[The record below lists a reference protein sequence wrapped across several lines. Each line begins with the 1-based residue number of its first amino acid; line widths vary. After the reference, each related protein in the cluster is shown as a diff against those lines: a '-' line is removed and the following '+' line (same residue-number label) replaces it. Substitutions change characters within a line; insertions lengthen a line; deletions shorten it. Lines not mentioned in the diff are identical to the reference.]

1 MNPKL
6 ASIAI
11 GVLVLILFGQRCYHS
26 VPAGHVGVAVLLGQV
41 QDQTFPEGPHFP
53 VNPLYSWR
61 DLDARQDSFKIS
73 QLEMPTRDQ
82 LLSKVDLSI
91 QWRLD
96 ASRAAEIVRDT
107 GDKERLV
114 QVHLHP
120 KTRSLIR
127 ELGTTIERAE
137 DLFRDEVREKLSAEL
152 DRRLREYVASKGI
165 LVDSV
170 LLRNINLP
178 PVLAEAI
185 SRKKER
191 EQEVERQRAELE
203 RIKLEQEQQVA
214 QAEASRRAAEED
226 AKRLRI
232 LADAKAYEIAT
243 INKAASGN
251 PAYIQLQSLEAL
263 KKMAEDPA
271 AKLYFIDGD
280 SRTPLPLLH
289 MGDAAGAS
297 RR

>member
-1 MNPKL
+1 MNPKVAL
-6 ASIAI
+6 ALIA
-11 GVLVLILFGQRCYHS
+11 GLLVLMFGQRFYHS
-26 VPAGHVGVAVLLGQV
+26 VPAGHVGVAIFLGEV
-41 QDQTFPEGPHFP
+41 QEQPYVEGPHW
-53 VNPLYSWR
+53 VLNPLLSWV
-61 DLDARQDSFKIS
+61 DLDARQDTFKIS

-96 ASRAAEIVRDT
+96 QSRAPDIYRDT
-107 GDKERLV
+107 GDKDRIIA
-114 QVHLHP
+114 VHLHP
-120 KTRSLIR
+120 KTRSLVR
-127 ELGTTIERAE
+127 ELGTRIERAE
-137 DLFRDEVREKLSAEL
+137 DLFKDEVRDKLAAEIE
-152 DRRLREYVASKGI
+152 RELKAYVEPKGI

-185 SRKKER
+185 GRKKER

-203 RIKLEQEQQVA
+203 RVKLEQEQQVA
-214 QAEASRRAAEED
+214 QAQASRRAAEED

-232 LADAKAYEIAT
+232 LAEAKAYEVRT
-243 INKAASGN
+243 INEAASGN

-271 AKLYFIDGD
+271 AKLYFMD
-280 SRTPLPLLH
+280 SNAPSPLPLLN
-289 MGDAAGAS
+289 MGDAVGK

>member
-6 ASIAI
+6 ASVAI
-11 GVLVLILFGQRCYHS
+11 VVLLIFMFGQRFVHT
-26 VPAGHVGVAVLLGQV
+26 VPVGHVGVANLFGDV
-41 QDQTFPEGPHFP
+41 QEQAYPEGFHL
-53 VNPLYSWR
+53 VNPLLSWTN
-61 DLDARQDSFKIS
+61 LDARQDTFKIT

-96 ASRAAEIVRDT
+96 QSKAPEIVRST
-107 GDKERLV
+107 GDKDRLI
-114 QVHLHP
+114 QVHLIP
-120 KTRSLIR
+120 KARSLVR
-127 ELGTTIERAE
+127 ELGTKIERAE
-137 DLFRDEVREKLSAEL
+137 DLFKDEVRDMLATRLSDEL
-152 DRRLREYVASKGI
+152 SDYVAQRGI
-165 LVDSV
+165 IVDSV

-178 PVLAEAI
+178 TVLAEAI
-185 SRKKER
+185 GRKKER

-203 RIKLEQEQQVA
+203 RVKLEQEQQVA

-226 AKRLRI
+226 SKRLRI

-263 KKMAEDPA
+263 KEMADDPA
-271 AKLYFIDGD
+271 AKMFFMNSD
-280 SRTPLPLLH
+280 SQNPLPLLH
-289 MGDAAGAS
+289 MGDPAVK
-297 RR
+297 R

>member
-1 MNPKL
+1 VNPKL

-11 GVLVLILFGQRCYHS
+11 VALLVLMFGQRFFHS
-26 VPAGHVGVAVLLGQV
+26 VPAGHVGVAILFGEV
-41 QDQTFPEGPHFP
+41 QPEPYPEGLNI
-53 VNPLYSWR
+53 VNPFLSWV
-61 DLDARQDSFKIS
+61 DLDARDDSYKIT

-96 ASRAAEIVRDT
+96 QTRAPELYRDT
-107 GDKERLV
+107 GDKDRMI

-120 KTRSLIR
+120 KARSLIR
-127 ELGTTIERAE
+127 ELGTKIERAE
-137 DLFRDEVREKLSAEL
+137 DLFKDEVRDSLANALGTEL
-152 DRRLREYVASKGI
+152 AAYVAGKGI
-165 LVDSV
+165 IVESV

-185 SRKKER
+185 GRKKER

-203 RIKLEQEQQVA
+203 RVKLEQEQQVA
-214 QAEASRRAAEED
+214 QAEASRRASEED

-263 KKMAEDPA
+263 KKMSQDPA
-271 AKLYFIDGD
+271 AKIYFMD
-280 SRTPLPLLH
+280 SNSPSPLPL
-289 MGDAAGAS
+289 MNIGDPVVKK
-297 RR
+297 R

>member
-6 ASIAI
+6 ASVAI
-11 GVLVLILFGQRCYHS
+11 VALLVLMFGQRFFHS
-26 VPAGHVGVAVLLGQV
+26 VPAGHVGVAVLFGEV
-41 QDQTFPEGPHFP
+41 QPDPYPEGLNL
-53 VNPLYSWR
+53 VNPFLTWV
-61 DLDARQDSFKIS
+61 DMDVRQDSFQIK

-96 ASRAAEIVRDT
+96 QSQAPFIYRDT
-107 GDKERLV
+107 GDKERIV

-120 KTRSLIR
+120 QARSKIR
-127 ELGTTIERAE
+127 ELGTKIDRAE
-137 DLFRDEVREKLSAEL
+137 DLFKDEVRDQLANALSEG
-152 DRRLREYVASKGI
+152 LREYVADKGI
-165 LVDSV
+165 IIDSV

-185 SRKKER
+185 GRKKER

-203 RIKLEQEQQVA
+203 RVKLEQEQGVA
-214 QAEASRRAAEED
+214 QAMASRRAAEED

-232 LADAKAYEIAT
+232 LADAKAYEIST
-243 INKAASGN
+243 INLAASGN

-263 KKMAEDPA
+263 KKMSEDPA
-271 AKLYFIDGD
+271 AKLYFMD
-280 SRTPLPLLH
+280 SNSPQPLPL
-289 MGDAAGAS
+289 MNIGDPVVQK
-297 RR
+297 R

>member
-1 MNPKL
+1 VNPKFAIVLL
-6 ASIAI
+6 AA
-11 GVLVLILFGQRCYHS
+11 LLLLMFGQRFLHS
-26 VPAGHVGVAVLLGQV
+26 VPAGHVGVAILFGEV
-41 QDQTFPEGPHFP
+41 QEESYPEGLHF
-53 VNPLYSWR
+53 VNPLLSWK
-61 DLDARQDSFKIS
+61 DLDARQDTYKIT
-73 QLEMPTRDQ
+73 QLEMPTQDQ

-96 ASRAAEIVRDT
+96 QARAAAIIRDT
-107 GDKERLV
+107 GDKSRLV
-114 QVHLHP
+114 DVHLKP
-120 KTRSLIR
+120 TARSLVR

-137 DLFRDEVREKLSAEL
+137 DLFKDEVRDQLSQEIEREL
-152 DRRLREYVASKGI
+152 KAYVAGKGI

-185 SRKKER
+185 GRKKER

-203 RIKLEQEQQVA
+203 RVKLEQEQQVA
-214 QAEASRRAAEED
+214 QAQASRRAAEED

-232 LADAKAYEIAT
+232 LAEAKAFEIST

-271 AKLYFIDGD
+271 AKLYFMD
-280 SRTPLPLLH
+280 SNAPSPLPLLNL
-289 MGDAAGAS
+289 GDAG
-297 RR
+297 R

>member
-6 ASIAI
+6 ASVAI
-11 GVLVLILFGQRCYHS
+11 VVLLLLMFGQRFLHS
-26 VPAGHVGVAVLLGQV
+26 VPAGHVGVAILFGEV
-41 QDQTFPEGPHFP
+41 QPVPYPEGLHI
-53 VNPLYSWR
+53 VNPLFSWV
-61 DLDARQDSFKIS
+61 DMDVRQDSLKIT

-96 ASRAAEIVRDT
+96 AARAPEIYRST
-107 GDKERLV
+107 GDKERIV
-114 QVHLHP
+114 GVHLIP
-120 KTRSLIR
+120 KARSLVR
-127 ELGTTIERAE
+127 ELGTKIERAE
-137 DLFRDEVREKLSAEL
+137 DLFQDSTRDRLALEL
-152 DRRLREYVASKGI
+152 QDGLTAYLADKGI
-165 LVDSV
+165 VIDSV

-185 SRKKER
+185 GRKKER

-203 RIKLEQEQQVA
+203 RVKLEQEQQVA
-214 QAEASRRAAEED
+214 QAQASRRAAEED

-232 LADAKAYEIAT
+232 LADAKAYEIST

-263 KKMAEDPA
+263 EKMAKDPA
-271 AKLYFIDGD
+271 AKLYFLD
-280 SRTPLPLLH
+280 SSSPQPLPLMHL
-289 MGDAAGAS
+289 GDVAKQH
-297 RR
+297 

>member
-6 ASIAI
+6 ATVAI
-11 GVLVLILFGQRCYHS
+11 VALLVLMFGQRFLHS
-26 VPAGHVGVAVLLGQV
+26 VPAGHVGVAILFGEV
-41 QDQTFPEGPHFP
+41 QDVPYPEGLHL
-53 VNPLYSWR
+53 VNPLLSWV
-61 DLDARQDSFKIS
+61 DLDVRQDSLKIT

-96 ASRAAEIVRDT
+96 ADRAPEIFRST
-107 GDKERLV
+107 GDKERIV
-114 QVHLHP
+114 GVHLIP
-120 KTRSLIR
+120 KARSLVR
-127 ELGTTIERAE
+127 ELGTKIERAE
-137 DLFRDEVREKLSAEL
+137 DLFQDTTRDKLALEL
-152 DRRLREYVASKGI
+152 GQKLGGYVADKGVI
-165 LVDSV
+165 VDSV

-185 SRKKER
+185 GRKKER

-203 RIKLEQEQQVA
+203 RVKLEQEQQVA

-232 LADAKAYEIAT
+232 LADARAYEIST
-243 INKAASGN
+243 INRAASGN

-263 KKMAEDPA
+263 KKMSEDPA
-271 AKLYFIDGD
+271 AKLYFMD
-280 SRTPLPLLH
+280 SNSSQPLPLMHL
-289 MGDAAGAS
+289 GDGT
-297 RR
+297 R

>member
-1 MNPKL
+1 MNPKF
-6 ASIAI
+6 A
-11 GVLVLILFGQRCYHS
+11 LVLIVSLLVLMFGQRFLHS
-26 VPAGHVGVAVLLGQV
+26 VPAGHVGVAILFGEV
-41 QDQTFPEGPHFP
+41 QEEPYPEGLHFVSP
-53 VNPLYSWR
+53 FLSWA
-61 DLDARQDSFKIS
+61 DLDARQDTFKIS

-96 ASRAAEIVRDT
+96 QSRAPIIFRDT
-107 GDKERLV
+107 GDKDRIIA
-114 QVHLHP
+114 VHLHP
-120 KTRSLIR
+120 KTRSLVR
-127 ELGTTIERAE
+127 ELGTKIERAE
-137 DLFRDEVREKLSAEL
+137 DLFKDEVRDALAVEIESEL
-152 DRRLREYVASKGI
+152 KAYVATKGI

-178 PVLAEAI
+178 PVLADAI
-185 SRKKER
+185 GRKKER

-203 RIKLEQEQQVA
+203 RVKLEQEQQVA
-214 QAEASRRAAEED
+214 QAEASRRGAEED

-271 AKLYFIDGD
+271 AKLYFLD
-280 SRTPLPLLH
+280 SNSASPLPLMHL
-289 MGDAAGAS
+289 GDVATGK
-297 RR
+297 R

>member
-6 ASIAI
+6 ASVAIAAL
-11 GVLVLILFGQRCYHS
+11 LVLMFGQRFLHS
-26 VPAGHVGVAVLLGQV
+26 VPAGHVGVAILFGEV
-41 QDQTFPEGPHFP
+41 QTEPYPEGLHI
-53 VNPLYSWR
+53 VNPFLSWV

-96 ASRAAEIVRDT
+96 ASRAPELFRDT
-107 GDKERLV
+107 GDKDRMIA
-114 QVHLHP
+114 VHLHP
-120 KTRSLIR
+120 KARSLIR
-127 ELGTTIERAE
+127 ELGTKIERAE
-137 DLFRDEVREKLSAEL
+137 DLFKDEVR
-152 DRRLREYVASKGI
+152 DRLAMQLENGLAGYVADKGI
-165 LVDSV
+165 IVESV

-185 SRKKER
+185 GRKKER

-203 RIKLEQEQQVA
+203 RVKLEQEQQVA
-214 QAEASRRAAEED
+214 QAEASFRAAEED

-232 LADAKAYEIAT
+232 LAEAKAFEIST
-243 INKAASGN
+243 INLAASGN

-271 AKLYFIDGD
+271 AKLYFLD
-280 SRTPLPLLH
+280 SNSPNPLPLMH
-289 MGDAAGAS
+289 IGDPAVGK
-297 RR
+297 R

>member
-1 MNPKL
+1 MNPKFAIALL
-6 ASIAI
+6 AAL
-11 GVLVLILFGQRCYHS
+11 LVLMFGQRFLHS
-26 VPAGHVGVAVLLGQV
+26 VPAGHVGVAILFGEV
-41 QDQTFPEGPHFP
+41 QDEAYPEGLHV
-53 VNPLYSWR
+53 VNPLLSWK
-61 DLDARQDSFKIS
+61 DLDARQDTYQIT
-73 QLEMPTRDQ
+73 QLEMPTQDQ

-96 ASRAAEIVRDT
+96 RARAPQIIRDT
-107 GDKERLV
+107 GDKDRIIN
-114 QVHLHP
+114 VHLKP
-120 KTRSLIR
+120 AARSLVR
-127 ELGTTIERAE
+127 ELGTTIQRAE
-137 DLFRDEVREKLSAEL
+137 DLFKDEVRNQLAAEIE
-152 DRRLREYVASKGI
+152 RRLRQYAADKGI
-165 LVDSV
+165 IVDSV

-185 SRKKER
+185 GRKKER

-203 RIKLEQEQQVA
+203 RVKLEQEQQVA
-214 QAEASRRAAEED
+214 QSVASRRAAEED

-271 AKLYFIDGD
+271 AKLYFMD
-280 SRTPLPLLH
+280 SNSPSPLPLLNL
-289 MGDAAGAS
+289 GTGGK
-297 RR
+297 

>member
-6 ASIAI
+6 ASVAIAAL
-11 GVLVLILFGQRCYHS
+11 LVLMFGQRFLHS
-26 VPAGHVGVAVLLGQV
+26 VPAGHVGVAILFGDV
-41 QDQTFPEGPHFP
+41 QEAPYPEGLHI
-53 VNPLYSWR
+53 VNPLLSWV
-61 DLDARQDSFKIS
+61 DLDARQDSLKIS

-96 ASRAAEIVRDT
+96 ANRAPEIYRST
-107 GDKERLV
+107 GDKERIV
-114 QVHLHP
+114 GVHLIP
-120 KTRSLIR
+120 KARSLVR
-127 ELGTTIERAE
+127 ELGTRIERAE
-137 DLFRDEVREKLSAEL
+137 DLFQDTTRDKLALEL
-152 DRRLREYVASKGI
+152 QQNLASYVADKGVV
-165 LVDSV
+165 VDSV

-185 SRKKER
+185 GRKKER

-203 RIKLEQEQQVA
+203 RVKLEQEQQVA
-214 QAEASRRAAEED
+214 QAEASFRAAEED

-232 LADAKAYEIAT
+232 LADAKAYEIST

-263 KKMAEDPA
+263 KKMSEDPA
-271 AKLYFIDGD
+271 AKLFFLD
-280 SRTPLPLLH
+280 SNAPQPLPL
-289 MGDAAGAS
+289 MNIGDPAVG
-297 RR
+297 R

>member
-1 MNPKL
+1 VNPKL
-6 ASIAI
+6 AIIAI
-11 GVLVLILFGQRCYHS
+11 IGLLVLMFGQRFFHS
-26 VPAGHVGVAVLLGQV
+26 VPAGHVGVAILFGQV
-41 QDQTFPEGPHFP
+41 QDESYPEGLHI
-53 VNPLYSWR
+53 VNPFLSWV
-61 DLDARQDSFKIS
+61 DLDARDDSFKIT

-82 LLSKVDLSI
+82 LLSKVDLNI

-96 ASRAAEIVRDT
+96 QSRAAALYRET
-107 GDKERLV
+107 GDKERMV

-120 KTRSLIR
+120 KARSLIR
-127 ELGTTIERAE
+127 ELGTKIERAE
-137 DLFRDEVREKLSAEL
+137 DLFKDEVRDSLASALGTEL
-152 DRRLREYVASKGI
+152 AAYVADKGI
-165 LVDSV
+165 IVESV

-185 SRKKER
+185 GRKKER

-203 RIKLEQEQQVA
+203 RVKLEQEQQVA
-214 QAEASRRAAEED
+214 QAEASRRASEED

-263 KKMAEDPA
+263 KKMSEDPA
-271 AKLYFIDGD
+271 TKLYFMD
-280 SRTPLPLLH
+280 SSSPSPLPL
-289 MGDAAGAS
+289 MNIGDPVVGKH
-297 RR
+297 

>member
-6 ASIAI
+6 ASVAI
-11 GVLVLILFGQRCYHS
+11 VALLVLMFGQRFFHS
-26 VPAGHVGVAVLLGQV
+26 VPAGHVGVAVLFGEV
-41 QDQTFPEGPHFP
+41 QPDPYPEGLNL
-53 VNPLYSWR
+53 VNPFLTWV
-61 DLDARQDSFKIS
+61 DMDVRQDSFQIK

-96 ASRAAEIVRDT
+96 QSQAPFIYRDT
-107 GDKERLV
+107 GDKERIV

-120 KTRSLIR
+120 QARSKIR
-127 ELGTTIERAE
+127 ELGTKIDRAE
-137 DLFRDEVREKLSAEL
+137 DLFKDEVRDQLANALSEG
-152 DRRLREYVASKGI
+152 LREYVADKGI
-165 LVDSV
+165 IIDSV

-185 SRKKER
+185 GRKKER

-203 RIKLEQEQQVA
+203 RVKLEQEQGVA
-214 QAEASRRAAEED
+214 QAMASRRAAEED

-263 KKMAEDPA
+263 KKMSQDPA
-271 AKLYFIDGD
+271 AKLYFMD
-280 SRTPLPLLH
+280 SNSPSPLPL
-289 MGDAAGAS
+289 MNIGDPVVQK
-297 RR
+297 R

>member
-6 ASIAI
+6 ASVAI
-11 GVLVLILFGQRCYHS
+11 VALLVLMFGQRFLHS
-26 VPAGHVGVAVLLGQV
+26 VPAGHVGVAVLFGEV
-41 QDQTFPEGPHFP
+41 QEDPYPEGLNI
-53 VNPLYSWR
+53 VNPFLSWV
-61 DLDARQDSFKIS
+61 DLDVREDSLNIK

-82 LLSKVDLSI
+82 LLSRVDLSL

-96 ASRAAEIVRDT
+96 AKRAPQIYRET
-107 GDKERLV
+107 GDKERIV
-114 QVHLHP
+114 AVHLKP
-120 KTRSLIR
+120 KARSLIR
-127 ELGTTIERAE
+127 ELGTKIDRAE
-137 DLFRDEVREKLSAEL
+137 DLFKDEVRDSLANALTIELSA
-152 DRRLREYVASKGI
+152 YVASKGI
-165 LVDSV
+165 IIDSV

-185 SRKKER
+185 GRKKER

-203 RIKLEQEQQVA
+203 RVKLEQEQQVA
-214 QAEASRRAAEED
+214 LAEATRRASEEQ
-226 AKRLRI
+226 AKTIRI

-271 AKLYFIDGD
+271 AKLYFMDSNSPSPIPLMNIGD
-280 SRTPLPLLH
+280 PVVGKR
-289 MGDAAGAS
+289 
-297 RR
+297 

>member
-1 MNPKL
+1 VNPKL
-6 ASIAI
+6 ASVAI
-11 GVLVLILFGQRCYHS
+11 VALLVLMFGQRFLHS
-26 VPAGHVGVAVLLGQV
+26 VPAGHVGVAVLFGQV
-41 QDQTFPEGPHFP
+41 QPDPYPEGLNV
-53 VNPLYSWR
+53 VNPFLSWV
-61 DLDARQDSFKIS
+61 DMDVRQDSFKIS

-96 ASRAAEIVRDT
+96 ASQAPFIYRDT
-107 GDKERLV
+107 GDKERIV

-120 KTRSLIR
+120 QARSLIR
-127 ELGTTIERAE
+127 ELGTKIDRAE
-137 DLFRDEVREKLSAEL
+137 DLFKDEVRDQLANAL
-152 DRRLREYVASKGI
+152 TVGLTEYVADKGI
-165 LVDSV
+165 IIDSV

-185 SRKKER
+185 GRKKER

-203 RIKLEQEQQVA
+203 RVKLEQEQGVA

-226 AKRLRI
+226 AKRIRI
-232 LADAKAYEIAT
+232 LAEAKAFEIAT

-263 KKMAEDPA
+263 KQMSKDPA
-271 AKLYFIDGD
+271 AKIYFMD
-280 SRTPLPLLH
+280 SNSPSPLPL
-289 MGDAAGAS
+289 MNIGDPVVGK
-297 RR
+297 R

>member
-6 ASIAI
+6 AIVLIA
-11 GVLVLILFGQRCYHS
+11 GLLVLMFGQRFLHS
-26 VPAGHVGVAVLLGQV
+26 VPAGHVGVAILFGEV
-41 QDQTFPEGPHFP
+41 QENPYPEGLHLVSPF
-53 VNPLYSWR
+53 LSWV
-61 DLDARQDSFKIS
+61 DLDVREDTFKIS

-96 ASRAAEIVRDT
+96 ANRAPEIYRST
-107 GDKERLV
+107 GDKERIV
-114 QVHLHP
+114 GVHLIP
-120 KTRSLIR
+120 KARSLVR
-127 ELGTTIERAE
+127 ELGTRIERAE
-137 DLFRDEVREKLSAEL
+137 DLFQDTTRDRLALEL
-152 DRRLREYVASKGI
+152 QENLAQYVADKGVV
-165 LVDSV
+165 VDSV

-185 SRKKER
+185 GRKKER

-203 RIKLEQEQQVA
+203 RVKLEQEQQVA

-263 KKMAEDPA
+263 KEMSSDPA
-271 AKLYFIDGD
+271 AKLYFMD
-280 SRTPLPLLH
+280 SNASQPLPLMHL
-289 MGDAAGAS
+289 GDAA
-297 RR
+297 R

>member
-1 MNPKL
+1 M
-6 ASIAI
+6 
-11 GVLVLILFGQRCYHS
+11 FGQRFLHS
-26 VPAGHVGVAVLLGQV
+26 VPAGHVGVAVLFGEV
-41 QDQTFPEGPHFP
+41 QPNPYPEGLNI
-53 VNPLYSWR
+53 VNPFLTWV
-61 DLDARQDSFKIS
+61 DMDVRQDSFQIK

-96 ASRAAEIVRDT
+96 ASQAPFIYRDT
-107 GDKERLV
+107 GDKERIV

-120 KTRSLIR
+120 QARSLIR
-127 ELGTTIERAE
+127 ELGTKIDRAE
-137 DLFRDEVREKLSAEL
+137 DLFKDEVRDQLANALSEG
-152 DRRLREYVASKGI
+152 LREYVADKGI
-165 LVDSV
+165 IIDSV

-185 SRKKER
+185 GRKKER

-203 RIKLEQEQQVA
+203 RVKLEQEQGVA
-214 QAEASRRAAEED
+214 QAMASRRAAEED

-263 KKMAEDPA
+263 KKMSQDPA
-271 AKLYFIDGD
+271 AKLYFMD
-280 SRTPLPLLH
+280 SNSPSPLPL
-289 MGDAAGAS
+289 MNIGDPVVGK
-297 RR
+297 R

>member
-1 MNPKL
+1 VNPKL
-6 ASIAI
+6 ASVAI
-11 GVLVLILFGQRCYHS
+11 VALLVLMFGQRFFHS
-26 VPAGHVGVAVLLGQV
+26 VPAGHVGVAVLFGEV
-41 QDQTFPEGPHFP
+41 QPNPYPEGLNL
-53 VNPLYSWR
+53 VNPLLTWV
-61 DLDARQDSFKIS
+61 DMDVRQDSFQIK
-73 QLEMPTRDQ
+73 QLDMPTRDQ

-96 ASRAAEIVRDT
+96 ASQAPFIYRDT
-107 GDKERLV
+107 GDKERIV

-120 KTRSLIR
+120 QARSLIR
-127 ELGTTIERAE
+127 ELGTKIDRAE
-137 DLFRDEVREKLSAEL
+137 DLFKDEVRDQLANALSEG
-152 DRRLREYVASKGI
+152 LREYVADKGI
-165 LVDSV
+165 IIDSV

-185 SRKKER
+185 GRKKER

-203 RIKLEQEQQVA
+203 RVKLEQEQGVA
-214 QAEASRRAAEED
+214 QAMASRRAAEED

-263 KKMAEDPA
+263 KKMSEDPA
-271 AKLYFIDGD
+271 AKLYFMD
-280 SRTPLPLLH
+280 SSSPSPLPL
-289 MGDAAGAS
+289 MNIGDPVVGK
-297 RR
+297 R

>member
-1 MNPKL
+1 MNPKFAL
-6 ASIAI
+6 TLVAAL
-11 GVLVLILFGQRCYHS
+11 LVLMFGQRFVHS
-26 VPAGHVGVAVLLGQV
+26 VPVGHVGVADLFGRV
-41 QDQTFPEGPHFP
+41 QDDTYREGLHF
-53 VNPLYSWR
+53 VNPFLTWT
-61 DLDARQDSFKIS
+61 DLDARQDTFMIK
-73 QLEMPTRDQ
+73 QLEMPTQDQ

-107 GDKERLV
+107 GDKDRLV

-120 KTRSLIR
+120 KARSLVR
-127 ELGTTIERAE
+127 ELGTTINRAE
-137 DLFRDEVREKLSAEL
+137 DLFKDEVRDRLALEISKKLSG
-152 DRRLREYVASKGI
+152 YVADKGI
-165 LVDSV
+165 LVDAV

-185 SRKKER
+185 GRKKER

-203 RIKLEQEQQVA
+203 RVKLEQEQQVA
-214 QAEASRRAAEED
+214 QAEASRRAAEEE

-232 LADAKAYEIAT
+232 LAEARAYETAT

-271 AKLYFIDGD
+271 AKLYFLD
-280 SRTPLPLLH
+280 SNSPSPLPLLNL
-289 MGDAAGAS
+289 GDAG
-297 RR
+297 RK